1 MIVESIQTGART
13 PRGVGAIW
21 RFGDR
26 SMRRKM
32 NQSGFFQ
39 WAFLFGFLFLGMGL
53 MQSSRTASV
62 DAAPVGAP
70 VIASVRI
77 SEVINGLDELKERE
91 SELRLYIDQQQ
102 ARIKE
107 IGDELQSAVEELNLL
122 PADAVER
129 KTMVQSAMRL
139 RLNLEVE
146 GEISSQLIDMRR
158 GEVYS
163 DIFKKIEL
171 AAQKLAQRE
180 GYHLILTDDSD
191 AEIPPDTERNVRGG
205 ILSRRVLF
213 SDPTLDVTDE
223 LVLSMNNAWK
233 AGN

>member
-1 MIVESIQTGART
+1 
-13 PRGVGAIW
+13 
-21 RFGDR
+21 
-26 SMRRKM
+26 MRRIM
-32 NQSGFFQ
+32 EQSGFVQ
-39 WAFLFGFLFLGMGL
+39 WVFLFGVLFLAAGL

-62 DAAPVGAP
+62 VAAPVSAP

-91 SELRLYIDQQQ
+91 SELRLFIEQQQ
-102 ARIKE
+102 AGIKK
-107 IGDELQSAVEELNLL
+107 INDELQSAVEELNLL
-122 PADAVER
+122 PDGAVER
-129 KTMVQSAMRL
+129 KAMVQSAMRL

-163 DIFKKIEL
+163 DIFKKIES

-205 ILSRRVLF
+205 ILSRRVLYV
-213 SDPTLDVTDE
+213 DPTLDVTGE
-223 LVLSMNNAWK
+223 LILMMNNAWK